1 MGNTCIPVA
10 DHVDIWQNQY
20 NIVKLKNIKNI
31 HKEKNL
37 QVIQR
42 KKNHIIYKRLK
53 DFQFVA
59 HYVWSLE
66 IIIPVITIGEK
77 LNKLKINNPE
87 ICQRTVAMW

>member
-42 KKNHIIYKRLK
+42 KKNHIIYKIKRLP
-53 DFQFVA
+53 VCGPLC
-59 HYVWSLE
+59 LE
-66 IIIPVITIGEK
+66 LRDHHSCHHNRRKAEQTE
-77 LNKLKINNPE
+77 N
-87 ICQRTVAMW
+87 QQS

>member
-42 KKNHIIYKRLK
+42 KKNHIIYK
-53 DFQFVA
+53 DGYA
-59 HYVWSLE
+59 GWE
-66 IIIPVITIGEK
+66 ILLCEGILAYFLMFKFDKKSSILDPC
-77 LNKLKINNPE
+77 NNGLWE
-87 ICQRTVAMW
+87 EA